1 MAQAENDVTNKVRI
15 AFGKIGAPLY
25 RNNVGYDERKKL
37 RYGLKKGSADWIGIL
52 PLVIT
57 PDMVGKRVGVFLSVE
72 MKSAG
77 GSLQPDQAA
86 WINTV
91 RSAGGIAIVA
101 RRPEDIPEWWEFPD
115 AKTPPV

>member
-1 MAQAENDVTNKVRI
+1 MGIAENDISNKVRI
-15 AFGKIGAPLY
+15 AFGKIGVALY
-25 RNNVGYDERKKL
+25 RNNCGYDERTKT

-52 PLVIT
+52 PMVIT

-91 RSAGGIAIVA
+91 RAAGGIAIVA
-101 RRPEDIPEWWEFPD
+101 RRPEDIPAQWEFPD
-115 AKTPPV
+115 A